1 VFAALGRFELERHQ
15 MEAMIMNNQ
24 SLKGFALLPLLTREV
39 LQRDLSHL
47 FELSARGSLTV
58 LRGESIPLDN
68 AAAAHRPFEDRR
80 TVGKVV
86 LIP

>member
-1 VFAALGRFELERHQ
+1 
-15 MEAMIMNNQ
+15 MNNQ